1 MAEKRTIELEI
12 QDNSKTLKQQYKDAV
27 KELQNVAA
35 AYGETSTQAV
45 EAAKKAAGLKDQI
58 EDTNDL
64 LQSYKGEGAFIAMGK
79 AMSSVASGFSAVE
92 GGLGLLGVESEKLQE
107 TMLRVQ
113 SAMALA
119 QGLEGLEDAGRA
131 FKNLQT
137 VATDAFKGMTT
148 AGKAFAVTGIGLL
161 ITGIGLLIS
170 NWDKVSEYI
179 GITNKEQEKFNQQ
192 QKRTIQDAKEMRES
206 VSKESAAFVGYISQL
221 KATNKG
227 TKERKDL
234 ITEINKKYGT
244 TLKNLS
250 DEAEFQAQLNK
261 EVKNYLEYQKAKFTL
276 QKNEEK
282 ITKNLEAQDSITTK
296 LNKQKRRQI
305 EIEKELEVSRKS
317 LSSASRVTT
326 ETQLFSQYDK
336 LQEKINS
343 LNAEY
348 KQGKTSI
355 IEYSDSLKNAE
366 KRLDSYGKSS
376 LTAQGE
382 INKLTYNGKK
392 YVEQSTENATTETKT
407 ITEVADLKQQIYE
420 EEIKQIQDL
429 NAQQQV
435 KLINDTQTRI
445 KEVENSTATAEQKA
459 KLIKL
464 IQENLNKDL
473 EKLDAEYYAKEAEAK
488 EEANKLRIQ
497 QEAEFQA
504 QIEEIDES
512 NFQARLKKS
521 MSESDYE
528 KELVRQKYFALEEAA
543 KGNAEQEKIIA
554 EAKAKEIEDIDKK
567 SKEKQIQQENE
578 LRQKRLQLTAS
589 AFTAIGDLI
598 GSFAT
603 KSDKDARKQFQI
615 QKAFNLASA
624 VTNTALAVTGALTAG
639 GNPIKLA
646 TGTQFVEAGIA
657 ATVGA
662 ANIVKIA
669 SSKFGSGSSGGGG
682 GATAG
687 GGGAQMAAPQFNTI
701 GSSGINQ
708 LATLQQ
714 QPVQAYVVS
723 GEVTSAQSLDRN
735 RVQNATL

>member
-35 AYGETSTQAV
+35 AYGETSQQAV
-45 EAAKKAAGLKDQI
+45 QAAKKAAGLKDQI

-92 GGLGLLGVESEKLQE
+92 GGLGLIGVESEKLQE
-107 TMLRVQ
+107 TMLKVQ

-131 FKNLQT
+131 FKNLGVRAMQYS
-137 VATDAFKGMTT
+137 VVQKVVT
-148 AGKAFAVTGIGLL
+148 AGQKLWNLALSASPIGVLIVAITALIAAGYLLVKYFQDQAEETEKATASINEHNKALNKQNQELEKSQTRLEK
-161 ITGIGLLIS
+161 S
-170 NWDKVSEYI
+170 NKFQEDYAKASGKSVEEI
-179 GITNKEQEKFNQQ
+179 RKLNIKHAEEELALARKNKELAKATYLREKDILTSLKANGADDEVIKKQEELVK
-192 QKRTIQDAKEMRES
+192 KAGESATEMREIAQ
-206 VSKESAAFVGYISQL
+206 KEYNELVDLKKQQRIEIKQEQTNEIKDKKDAAKTSYDAQKQTIDNELKQIKEFNKQAKEQNAARLRTDQENEEYAITEKYKEQIALFQKHGKNTSQL
-221 KATNKG
+221 EIAQANELNGVRLKYQEEDYKQ
-227 TKERKDL
+227 KEEARQKELNAIKQANDL
-234 ITEINKKYGT
+234 KKQA
-244 TLKNLS
+244 
-250 DEAEFQAQLNK
+250 EEEFQAK
-261 EVKNYLEYQKAKFTL
+261 
-276 QKNEEK
+276 
-282 ITKNLEAQDSITTK
+282 
-296 LNKQKRRQI
+296 
-305 EIEKELEVSRKS
+305 
-317 LSSASRVTT
+317 
-326 ETQLFSQYDK
+326 
-336 LQEKINS
+336 
-343 LNAEY
+343 
-348 KQGKTSI
+348 
-355 IEYSDSLKNAE
+355 
-366 KRLDSYGKSS
+366 
-376 LTAQGE
+376 
-382 INKLTYNGKK
+382 
-392 YVEQSTENATTETKT
+392 
-407 ITEVADLKQQIYE
+407 
-420 EEIKQIQDL
+420 
-429 NAQQQV
+429 
-435 KLINDTQTRI
+435 
-445 KEVENSTATAEQKA
+445 
-459 KLIKL
+459 
-464 IQENLNKDL
+464 
-473 EKLDAEYYAKEAEAK
+473 
-488 EEANKLRIQ
+488 
-497 QEAEFQA
+497 
-504 QIEEIDES
+504 IEEIDES

-682 GATAG
+682 GGTGG

>member
-12 QDNSKTLKQQYKDAV
+12 QDNSKSLKAQYREAV
-27 KELQNVAA
+27 QELQKVQA
-35 AYGETSTQAV
+35 AYGETSQEAV
-45 EAAKKAAGLKDQI
+45 KAAKAAAELKDQI
-58 EDTNDL
+58 EFSKDL
-64 LQSYKGEGAFIAMGK
+64 I
-79 AMSSVASGFSAVE
+79 SGFNPDTKFNALSGSLSGVLNGFQAVE
-92 GGLGLLGVESEKLQE
+92 GAIGMIGVESEALQE

-113 SAMALA
+113 SVMAFT
-119 QGLEGLEDAGRA
+119 QGIDGLLEAG
-131 FKNLQT
+131 
-137 VATDAFKGMTT
+137 DAFKKLGAKAMQYSVVQKVVT
-148 AGKAFAVTGIGLL
+148 AGQKLWNLAMSANPIGALVVAITALIAAGYLL
-161 ITGIGLLIS
+161 VKYFQ
-170 NWDKVSEYI
+170 D
-179 GITNKEQEKFNQQ
+179 QEEE
-192 QKRTIQDAKEMRES
+192 TE
-206 VSKESAAFVGYISQL
+206 
-221 KATNKG
+221 KATASIKEHSKALDKMGREFEKNQTRLEKSNKFQEDYAKAAG
-227 TKERKDL
+227 KSAEEIRKL
-234 ITEINKKYGT
+234 
-244 TLKNLS
+244 TLKNAENELS
-250 DEAEFQAQLNK
+250 QARLNK
-261 EVKNYLEYQKAKFTL
+261 EVAKSAYLREKDILATKRA
-276 QKNEEK
+276 NGASEET
-282 ITKNLEAQDSITTK
+282 I
-296 LNKQKRRQI
+296 
-305 EIEKELEVSRKS
+305 
-317 LSSASRVTT
+317 
-326 ETQLFSQYDK
+326 K
-336 LQEKINS
+336 LQEEAVKKAGELATETRKI
-343 LNAEY
+343 
-348 KQGKTSI
+348 
-355 IEYSDSLKNAE
+355 AE
-366 KRLDSYGKSS
+366 KEY
-376 LTAQGE
+376 
-382 INKLTYNGKK
+382 
-392 YVEQSTENATTETKT
+392 TELK
-407 ITEVADLKQQIYE
+407 DLKRQQSI
-420 EEIKQIQDL
+420 EIKQEQTNEIKDKKDAAKTSYD
-429 NAQQQV
+429 AQKQAIDNELKQ
-435 KLINDTQTRI
+435 I
-445 KEVENSTATAEQKA
+445 KEFNKQAKEQNA
-459 KLIKL
+459 ARLRTD
-464 IQENLNKDL
+464 QENEEYAITEKYKEQIALFKKHGKDTSELEIAQANELNGVRLKYQEEDY
-473 EKLDAEYYAKEAEAK
+473 KQK
-488 EEANKLRIQ
+488 EEARQKELNAIKQANDLKKQ
-497 QEAEFQA
+497 AEEEFQA
-504 QIEEIDES
+504 KIEEIDES

-682 GATAG
+682 GGTGG

-714 QPVQAYVVS
+714 QPVEAYVVS
-723 GEVTSAQSLDRN
+723 GKITSAQSLDRN

>member
-12 QDNSKTLKQQYKDAV
+12 QDNSKSLKAQYKEAV
-27 KELQNVAA
+27 QELQKVQA
-35 AYGETSTQAV
+35 AYGETSQEAV
-45 EAAKKAAGLKDQI
+45 KAAKAAAELKDQI
-58 EDTNDL
+58 EFSKDLIDGFNPDTKFNAL
-64 LQSYKGEGAFIAMGK
+64 
-79 AMSSVASGFSAVE
+79 SGSLSGVLNGFQAVE
-92 GGLGLLGVESEKLQE
+92 GAMGMIGVESEALQE

-113 SAMALA
+113 SVMAFT
-119 QGLEGLEDAGRA
+119 QGIDGLLEAG
-131 FKNLQT
+131 
-137 VATDAFKGMTT
+137 DAFKKLGAKAMQYSVVQKVVT
-148 AGKAFAVTGIGLL
+148 AGQKLWNLAMSASPIGALIVAITALIAAGYLLVKYFQDQAEETEKATASINEHNKALNKQNQELEKSQTRLEK
-161 ITGIGLLIS
+161 S
-170 NWDKVSEYI
+170 NKFQEDYAKASGKSVEEI
-179 GITNKEQEKFNQQ
+179 RKLNIKHAEEELALARKNKELAKATYLREKDILSSLKANDADDEVIKKQEELVK
-192 QKRTIQDAKEMRES
+192 KAGESATEMREIAQ
-206 VSKESAAFVGYISQL
+206 KEYNELVDLKKQQRIEIKQEQTNEIKDKKDAAKTSYDAQKQAIDNEL
-221 KATNKG
+221 KQIKEFNKQA
-227 TKERKDL
+227 KEQNAARLRTDQENEEYA
-234 ITEINKKYGT
+234 ITEKYKEQIALFKKHGKDT
-244 TLKNLS
+244 SELEIAQANELNGVRLKYQEE
-250 DEAEFQAQLNK
+250 DYKQKEEARQKELDAIKQANDLKKQAEEEFQAK
-261 EVKNYLEYQKAKFTL
+261 
-276 QKNEEK
+276 
-282 ITKNLEAQDSITTK
+282 
-296 LNKQKRRQI
+296 
-305 EIEKELEVSRKS
+305 
-317 LSSASRVTT
+317 
-326 ETQLFSQYDK
+326 
-336 LQEKINS
+336 
-343 LNAEY
+343 
-348 KQGKTSI
+348 
-355 IEYSDSLKNAE
+355 
-366 KRLDSYGKSS
+366 
-376 LTAQGE
+376 
-382 INKLTYNGKK
+382 
-392 YVEQSTENATTETKT
+392 
-407 ITEVADLKQQIYE
+407 
-420 EEIKQIQDL
+420 
-429 NAQQQV
+429 
-435 KLINDTQTRI
+435 
-445 KEVENSTATAEQKA
+445 
-459 KLIKL
+459 
-464 IQENLNKDL
+464 
-473 EKLDAEYYAKEAEAK
+473 
-488 EEANKLRIQ
+488 
-497 QEAEFQA
+497 
-504 QIEEIDES
+504 IEEIDES

-554 EAKAKEIEDIDKK
+554 EAKAKEIEEIDKK

>member
-12 QDNSKTLKQQYKDAV
+12 QDNSKSLKAQYKEAV
-27 KELQNVAA
+27 QELQKVQA
-35 AYGETSTQAV
+35 AYGETSQEAV
-45 EAAKKAAGLKDQI
+45 KAAKAAAELKDQI
-58 EDTNDL
+58 EFSKDLIDGFNPDTKFNAL
-64 LQSYKGEGAFIAMGK
+64 
-79 AMSSVASGFSAVE
+79 SGSLSGVLDGFQAVE
-92 GGLGLLGVESEKLQE
+92 GAMGMIGVESEALQE

-113 SAMALA
+113 SVMAFT
-119 QGLEGLEDAGRA
+119 QGIDGLLEAG
-131 FKNLQT
+131 
-137 VATDAFKGMTT
+137 DAFKKLGAKAMQYSVVQKVVT
-148 AGKAFAVTGIGLL
+148 AGQKLWNLAMSASPIGALIVAITALIAAGYLLVKYFQDQAEETEKATASINEHNKALNKQNQELEKSQTRLEK
-161 ITGIGLLIS
+161 S
-170 NWDKVSEYI
+170 NKFQEDYAKASGKSVEEI
-179 GITNKEQEKFNQQ
+179 RKLNIKHAEEELALARKNKELAKATYLREKDILSSLKANDADDEVIKKQEELVK
-192 QKRTIQDAKEMRES
+192 KAGESATEMREIAQ
-206 VSKESAAFVGYISQL
+206 KEYNELVDLKKQQRIEIKQEQTNEIKDKKDAAKTSYDAQKQAIDNEL
-221 KATNKG
+221 KQIKEFNKQA
-227 TKERKDL
+227 KEQNAARLRTDQENEEYA
-234 ITEINKKYGT
+234 ITEKYKEQIALFKKHGKDT
-244 TLKNLS
+244 SELEIAQANELNGVRLKYQEE
-250 DEAEFQAQLNK
+250 DYKQKEEARQKELDAIKQANDLKKQAEEEFQAK
-261 EVKNYLEYQKAKFTL
+261 
-276 QKNEEK
+276 
-282 ITKNLEAQDSITTK
+282 
-296 LNKQKRRQI
+296 
-305 EIEKELEVSRKS
+305 
-317 LSSASRVTT
+317 
-326 ETQLFSQYDK
+326 
-336 LQEKINS
+336 
-343 LNAEY
+343 
-348 KQGKTSI
+348 
-355 IEYSDSLKNAE
+355 
-366 KRLDSYGKSS
+366 
-376 LTAQGE
+376 
-382 INKLTYNGKK
+382 
-392 YVEQSTENATTETKT
+392 
-407 ITEVADLKQQIYE
+407 
-420 EEIKQIQDL
+420 
-429 NAQQQV
+429 
-435 KLINDTQTRI
+435 
-445 KEVENSTATAEQKA
+445 
-459 KLIKL
+459 
-464 IQENLNKDL
+464 
-473 EKLDAEYYAKEAEAK
+473 
-488 EEANKLRIQ
+488 
-497 QEAEFQA
+497 
-504 QIEEIDES
+504 IEEIDES

-682 GATAG
+682 GGTGGSGGGTGG